1 MAISFNKVSK
11 KNVTQPEPASGAK
24 QGIGSLTTR
33 LMDRFGKQVKPKEV
47 MFFTSQLSLMLE
59 IDTPLSLALKSVAAE
74 IKNPTFKVIILEMQ
88 TRIEEGRQLSEAM
101 GEHPKVFSHQTV
113 SMIKAGETG
122 GFLKR
127 ILDRVVEMQEK
138 RQIITSQLRSALT
151 YPAVLLFFGLI
162 VVVFV
167 LVGVLPKFT
176 AFFEGK
182 EHILPLTTR
191 FLMMT
196 SASLRHFWWVYILV
210 ITGLVVLVT
219 IFKNSPQ
226 GKRMID
232 KFFISGPLISGLANK
247 IYTCEMLRTL
257 GYLMES
263 HVPLLEAMEVT
274 RPTIWNQYYQRF
286 VERIRVSIEQGGRF
300 SQPFAT
306 YPYIPETV
314 KQMVT
319 IGEEAGRLPD
329 VLMRLVRYYD
339 MEIEQ
344 ELKQV
349 AAMIEPV
356 ALIVMGGLV
365 GVIVSSIILPLFRL
379 SQALR

>member
-1 MAISFNKVSK
+1 
-11 KNVTQPEPASGAK
+11 
-24 QGIGSLTTR
+24 
-33 LMDRFGKQVKPKEV
+33 
-47 MFFTSQLSLMLE
+47 ML
-59 IDTPLSLALKSVAAE
+59 
-74 IKNPTFKVIILEMQ
+74 
-88 TRIEEGRQLSEAM
+88 
-101 GEHPKVFSHQTV
+101 
-113 SMIKAGETG
+113 
-122 GFLKR
+122 
-127 ILDRVVEMQEK
+127 
-138 RQIITSQLRSALT
+138 
-151 YPAVLLFFGLI
+151 
-162 VVVFV
+162 
-167 LVGVLPKFT
+167 
-176 AFFEGK
+176 
-182 EHILPLTTR
+182 
-191 FLMMT
+191 
-196 SASLRHFWWVYILV
+196 
-210 ITGLVVLVT
+210 
-219 IFKNSPQ
+219 
-226 GKRMID
+226 D

-274 RPTIWNQYYQRF
+274 RPTIWNQYYQEF
-286 VERIRVSIEQGGRF
+286 VERIRMSIEQGGRF

-319 IGEEAGRLPD
+319 IGEETGRLPD
-329 VLMRLVRYYD
+329 VLMRLVRHYD

-349 AAMIEPV
+349 AALIEPV

>member
-1 MAISFNKVSK
+1 MAITFKPVIEKSTATAGPSPVPTQGLRSL
-11 KNVTQPEPASGAK
+11 VTRIQD
-24 QGIGSLTTR
+24 Q
-33 LMDRFGKQVKPKEV
+33 FGRQVKPKEV
-47 MFFTSQLSLMLE
+47 MFFTTQLSLLLE
-59 IDTPLSLALKSVAAE
+59 IDAPLSLALEAVAAE
-74 IKNPTFKVIILEMQ
+74 IQNPTFKKIILEMQ
-88 TRIEEGRQLSEAM
+88 QKIEEGRQLSEAM
-101 GEHPKVFSHQTV
+101 SYHPKIFSHQTV

-122 GFLKR
+122 GFLKK

-138 RQIITSQLRSALT
+138 RQAITSQLLSALT
-151 YPAVLLFFGLI
+151 YPAVLMVFGCL

-167 LVGVLPKFT
+167 LVAVLPKFT

-191 FLMMT
+191 FLMAT
-196 SASLRHFWWVYILV
+196 SDSLRHFWWVYILC
-210 ITGLVVLVT
+210 IMGLVILFIT
-219 IFKNSPQ
+219 FKSSPRV
-226 GKRMID
+226 KRIID
-232 KFFISGPLISGLANK
+232 KVLISGPLISGLANK

-263 HVPLLEAMEVT
+263 HVPLLEALEVT
-274 RPTIWNQYYQRF
+274 RPTIWNQYYQQF
-286 VERIRVSIEQGGRF
+286 VDRIRVNIDQGGRF
-300 SQPFAT
+300 SKPFAT

-314 KQMVT
+314 KQMVA

-344 ELKQV
+344 ALKKV
-349 AAMIEPV
+349 ASLIEPV
-356 ALIVMGGLV
+356 ALIIMGGLV
-365 GVIVSSIILPLFRL
+365 GVVVSSIILPLFRL